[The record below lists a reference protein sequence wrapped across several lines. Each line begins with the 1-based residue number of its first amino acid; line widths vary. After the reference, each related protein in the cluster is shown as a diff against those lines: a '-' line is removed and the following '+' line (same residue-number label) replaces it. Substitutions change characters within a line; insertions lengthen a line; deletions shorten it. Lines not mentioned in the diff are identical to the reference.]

1 MHSITEKE
9 IQEHINNFK
18 FRNYTFDERLR
29 FIFLYRIVYTI
40 CGKFDIKHSYYPL
53 ILFQDPFEEWKFIL
67 VLLKQK
73 QQNLGRDYQPDNRT
87 YEINKGI
94 ELVEGTEF
102 YYNFE
107 SFSTKL
113 EQNFDQLTFYDIEN
127 KPFDNNVI
135 YRHIFQAMRHVR
147 QHREE
152 TLTEWANR
160 LELNGYFPVTD
171 DLTNER

>member
-94 ELVEGTEF
+94 ELVLI
-102 YYNFE
+102 NLH
-107 SFSTKL
+107 SM
-113 EQNFDQLTFYDIEN
+113 I
-127 KPFDNNVI
+127 
-135 YRHIFQAMRHVR
+135 
-147 QHREE
+147 
-152 TLTEWANR
+152 
-160 LELNGYFPVTD
+160 
-171 DLTNER
+171 